1 MVPQTL
7 ISMEDSV
14 TEAPHPAFG
23 VPWAARG
30 EERPSRFRTP
40 LSWVDGHDG
49 GVLFVKYDHIGEPQW
64 IPMSEWNA
72 WVKHSSA
79 APVKPEPP
87 GEPPFDEGDGA

>member
-23 VPWAARG
+23 VPWAIKG
-30 EERPSRFRTP
+30 EERPSRFNTP
-40 LSWVDGHDG
+40 IAYAPGHNG
-49 GVLFVKYDHIGEPQW
+49 GVLFVHYGDGQEKW
-64 IPMSEWNA
+64 ITIATWNA
-72 WVKHSSA
+72 WVKENQA

-87 GEPPFDEGDGA
+87 GEPPFDEGG